1 MPAEDVAR
9 LGKDVR
15 GRSQVT
21 GHDRKAVKL
30 LMTFCVCMQTD
41 DVYDRTE
48 CEHEIFRPLFGK
60 VSEEG
65 GRRSAG
71 DRKTLST
78 KDSLRL
84 NRSLW
89 LRAGAKRARL

>member
-30 LMTFCVCMQTD
+30 LMTRKYM
-41 DVYDRTE
+41 
-48 CEHEIFRPLFGK
+48 
-60 VSEEG
+60 VSGLIMELYG
-65 GRRSAG
+65 
-71 DRKTLST
+71 
-78 KDSLRL
+78 
-84 NRSLW
+84 
-89 LRAGAKRARL
+89 